1 MAESLATTKGG
12 RTGGRVLIA
21 IPAYDEA
28 PTIEAVVSGVRSAI
42 PEFDLLIVNDG
53 SRDGTEAILQR
64 MGQPTATHLCNL
76 GYGRA
81 VQTAIKYADRRGYDA
96 LITLDADG
104 QHRPDDVR
112 NVYRQYAS
120 GDYDLLIGSRFVTS
134 RRYDSEP
141 PVRRAGMRLFSA
153 LIALLSGRR
162 VYDTS
167 SGMKVINRRVFE
179 VLASRPFVDFHAEA
193 IVYLLESGYQVG
205 ESPITVDQRTHGTS
219 MYTALSA
226 IKYPVKV
233 VFLIFL
239 GVIDAR
245 FLQRRARG

>member
-1 MAESLATTKGG
+1 MADSLAAGPALG
-12 RTGGRVLIA
+12 TGHRVLIA
-21 IPAYDEA
+21 IPAYNEA
-28 PTIEAVVSGVRSAI
+28 PTIEGVVSGVRSAI

-81 VQTAIKYADRRGYDA
+81 VQTAIKYADRCGYDA

-104 QHRPDDVR
+104 QHRPEDIR
-112 NVYRQYAS
+112 RVYRQYES
-120 GDYDLLIGSRFVTS
+120 DTYDLLIGSRFVAS
-134 RRYDSEP
+134 KRYDSEP
-141 PVRRAGMRLFSA
+141 AVRRAGMRLFSA
-153 LIALLSGRR
+153 LIALLTGRR

-167 SGMKVINRRVFE
+167 SGMKVISHRVFGI
-179 VLASRPFVDFHAEA
+179 LASRPFIDFHAEA
-193 IVYLLESGYQVG
+193 IVYLLESGYRIG

-239 GVIDAR
+239 GVIEAR
-245 FLQRRARG
+245 FMRRPRRV

>member
-1 MAESLATTKGG
+1 MTDSLAAAAGG
-12 RTGGRVLIA
+12 RSGRRVLIA
-21 IPAYDEA
+21 IPAYNEA

-53 SRDGTEAILQR
+53 SHDETEAILAR
-64 MGQPTATHLCNL
+64 IAQPTATHLCNL

-81 VQTAIKYADRRGYDA
+81 VQTAIKYAARHGYDA

-104 QHRPDDVR
+104 QHRPDDIR
-112 NVYRQYAS
+112 RVYQQYES
-120 GDYDLLIGSRFVTS
+120 GEYDLLIGSRFVVS
-134 RRYDSEP
+134 KRYDSEP
-141 PVRRAGMRLFSA
+141 AVRRVGMRLFSA
-153 LIALLSGRR
+153 LIALLTGRR

-167 SGMKVINRRVFE
+167 SGMKVINRRVYE
-179 VLASRPFVDFHAEA
+179 TLTDRPFVDFHAEA
-193 IVYLLESGYQVG
+193 IAYLLESGYTVG

-233 VFLIFL
+233 VFLIVI
-239 GVIDAR
+239 GVIEAR
-245 FLQRRARG
+245 FMRGARRV

>member
-1 MAESLATTKGG
+1 MSESLTAPVPG
-12 RTGGRVLIA
+12 RDRPRVLIA
-21 IPAYDEA
+21 IPAYNEEH
-28 PTIEAVVSGVRSAI
+28 TIEAVVSGVRSAI

-53 SRDGTEAILQR
+53 SGDATESILRR
-64 MGQPTATHLCNL
+64 MGQPAATHLCNL

-104 QHRPDDVR
+104 QHRPDDILR
-112 NVYRQYAS
+112 VYREYES
-120 GDYDLLIGSRFVTS
+120 DDYDLLIGSRFVQS

-141 PVRRAGMRLFSA
+141 AIRRAGMRLFSA

-193 IVYLLESGYQVG
+193 IVYLLENGYRVG
-205 ESPITVDQRTHGTS
+205 ESPITVQRRTHGTS

-233 VFLIFL
+233 VFLIL
-239 GVIDAR
+239 IGVLEAR
-245 FLQRRARG
+245 LLRRRTRG